1 MRSVDTGAAL
11 PRLPEG
17 LVIFDCDGVL
27 IDSEPLSAALL
38 SEALTAAGYPITGAE
53 IHARFTGFT
62 TAEMVEMLVAE
73 DGVKNPGPIIE
84 AWRAKLFP
92 AFAQE
97 LQPVPGIA
105 ALLDA
110 LDRPICVASNSGV
123 VRLDR
128 SLGVLPIR
136 AAFGPHVYSAEMVA
150 RPKPAPDLVH
160 LCLERM
166 AVSADEAVMV
176 DDSPHGIEAA
186 VAAGVAAIGFV
197 TPGDTRPA
205 RERVLREA
213 GALAVVTSAADLAT
227 LLGVPMADAA
237 AEIHGAPNRAAAS

>member
-1 MRSVDTGAAL
+1 MSIVDTAAATPNL
-11 PRLPEG
+11 PQG

-38 SEALTAAGYPITGAE
+38 SEALMAAGYPISGAE

-62 TAEMVEMLVAE
+62 TSEMVDMLVAE
-73 DGVKNPGPIIE
+73 DGVENPGPIIE

-92 AFAQE
+92 TFARE

-105 ALLDA
+105 ALLEA

-150 RPKPAPDLVH
+150 RPKPAPDLVQ

-166 AVSADEAVMV
+166 GVRADEAVMI
-176 DDSPHGIEAA
+176 DDSPHGIGAA
-186 VAAGVAAIGFV
+186 IAAGVAAIGFV
-197 TPGDTRPA
+197 TPGDPRPA

-213 GALAVVTSAADLAT
+213 GALAVATSTAELAV
-227 LLGVPMADAA
+227 LLGVSLAGDLAQD
-237 AEIHGAPNRAAAS
+237 HDGQSRAAAR